1 MEKNERII
9 VLIKRGLLKMIDT
22 KRKEDAE
29 FYKENGF
36 HSSSVAD
43 DIELL
48 RNVQDMI
55 FEAEIAEEE
64 TCWQR
69 RREEA

>member
-9 VLIKRGLLKMIDT
+9 VLIKHGMLKMIDT

-29 FYKENGF
+29 FYKANGF
-36 HSSSVAD
+36 HSSFVAD

-48 RNVQDMI
+48 RKVQDMI
-55 FEAEIAEEE
+55 FTAEIEAAEEVN
-64 TCWQR
+64 
-69 RREEA
+69 A